1 MKVLCPQQT
10 LPLPCSAGITCGAGA
25 APLHR
30 VPAPSPSQEGLGSS
44 CHNKTAAG
52 SLRDTQDSSHAGLEL
67 IGIPAPRERLLW
79 VRSGTHWAQPELD
92 SVCKLSD
99 TVEALREEGTGFKG
113 LNGARS
119 SLSCCSRGWELL
131 AAAPGCGCPALC
143 APGTIP
149 WGREHSLA
157 PNPTTTTSR
166 GHPDL
171 VL

>member
-44 CHNKTAAG
+44 CHSKTAAG

-79 VRSGTHWAQPELD
+79 VRSGTHWVQPELD

-99 TVEALREEGTGFKG
+99 TVKALREEGTGFKG
-113 LNGARS
+113 SER
-119 SLSCCSRGWELL
+119 CQKQPELL
-131 AAAPGCGCPALC
+131 FKGLGAACSSSWLWVPCSLRSRDNSLGKGAQPGSKPHHHNFQGP
-143 APGTIP
+143 
-149 WGREHSLA
+149 S
-157 PNPTTTTSR
+157 
-166 GHPDL
+166 
-171 VL
+171 